1 MKQLARFNIGQSRML
16 LLDRSILTVAVFSG
30 CLQRLSEFPGPLSHK
45 LSKVSMPRMEDK
57 VTNSN
62 AQALSEEAV
71 SDVNPTVLIGVFI
84 AVCTFFILA
93 STIGSVVESFS

>member
-1 MKQLARFNIGQSRML
+1 MNVS
-16 LLDRSILTVAVFSG
+16 LDFLG
-30 CLQRLSEFPGPLSHK
+30 LLSHK
-45 LSKVSMPRMEDK
+45 LRAESMICMEDK
-57 VTNSN
+57 VTSSN

-84 AVCTFFILA
+84 AVSTFFILA

>member
-1 MKQLARFNIGQSRML
+1 
-16 LLDRSILTVAVFSG
+16 
-30 CLQRLSEFPGPLSHK
+30 
-45 LSKVSMPRMEDK
+45 MPRMEDK